1 MTTEKVFHNDQ
12 YLKTLEATIT
22 DIVISKEMTEI
33 ITDRTI
39 FFAEGG
45 GQPGD
50 RGTIHLSDDS
60 SKIVTIFDTHDSGD
74 AVAHYTKDEVPFIV
88 GDKVILELDWTFRFT
103 NMQRHYGEHILSGA
117 IYKLYKGANKGFHM
131 GQNYITIDIDLGGE
145 LMTEEM
151 LEASEDL
158 SNEAVWANLPIQ
170 AHKFASVEVAN
181 DMPLRKAVNEKVDGD
196 VVVVTVGNPE
206 NPFDCC
212 ACCGTYPAFSGE
224 VGVIKIFKA
233 EPNKG
238 MTRIYFDCGRNA
250 LLHYRKSHK
259 LLTEVAEKF
268 SSKPENLMHA
278 IAKKDKEEAELKA
291 ERASL
296 AEYVRN
302 FEAEAIARSL
312 ESGMNFVYK
321 EYDNIS
327 PNDLQKLGFKA
338 LEMIDGEKPLL
349 ALANSPS
356 HTLMLVSDG
365 NYPCGTLV
373 KEHAKNFGGK
383 GGGRDDNAR
392 AQFDSRDG
400 LESFVEVIKQ
410 NL

>member
-1 MTTEKVFHNDQ
+1 M
-12 YLKTLEATIT
+12 
-22 DIVISKEMTEI
+22 
-33 ITDRTI
+33 
-39 FFAEGG
+39 
-45 GQPGD
+45 
-50 RGTIHLSDDS
+50 
-60 SKIVTIFDTHDSGD
+60 
-74 AVAHYTKDEVPFIV
+74 PFIV

-158 SNEAVWANLPIQ
+158 ANEAVWANLPIQ

-383 GGGRDDNAR
+383 GGGRDDNVR
-392 AQFDSRDG
+392 AQFDSKDG